1 MNRVAVLTVLFAASC
16 SGPTS
21 QSDSPTVIWA
31 APAEEKPV
39 TSRVVSIGLFKNGLA
54 VVRRTA
60 TVPGPGT
67 YRVENVPEPV
77 HGTYWIE
84 SDAKVVTRL
93 TRRVVD
99 VPADRTMGVDLQG
112 ELAGKEVVIHFADA
126 GTPPVTGKVV
136 ALDSPRGVSAWNRAY
151 EQPRYGRA
159 YDGSNR
165 MQASGRMLIL
175 ETEKGR
181 SYVDSSRIAYL
192 QAADTGDTVRRSVPV
207 MLFRVDDVT
216 TKPATISISYLAKG
230 IAWAPSYRVDIADAK
245 NLLLNQKAAIKNE
258 LEDFENAEL
267 ELISGFPSIQ
277 FANVTS
283 PMSLNTNWTSF
294 FQQLNQRYSGGHA
307 SMQNVI
313 SQQVAFNAPAPGGGV
328 DLSAIPTGEGVDLH
342 YQDIGRHTMDEG
354 DSMVLQTASGKA
366 SYERIV
372 EWIVPDTRRADGR
385 HLSEHER
392 NSDPEKY
399 QDAAWDAV
407 RFRNPLDFPMT
418 TAPATVVSGSRFN
431 GQRLSYWVN
440 PGEETTLHV
449 TKALSVR
456 TRSVEQELE
465 GGREFVYVGGYQ
477 YRKTTVEGEL
487 RANNHRKENIKLV
500 IRRRFSGDLVKA
512 DGSPS
517 STLLEEG
524 VWSVN
529 KRNQLTWSL
538 TLEPGEEQKLTYRYT
553 VLVRH

>member
-1 MNRVAVLTVLFAASC
+1 MKRAAILAVLLTASC
-16 SGPTS
+16 SSPS
-21 QSDSPTVIWA
+21 SLPDNPTVIWA

-39 TSRVVSIGLFKNGLA
+39 TSRVASIGLFKNGLA
-54 VVRRTA
+54 VVRRIA

-67 YRVENVPEPV
+67 YRLENVPEPV
-77 HGTYWIE
+77 HGTYWVE
-84 SDAKVVTRL
+84 SDAKIVTRL

-99 VPADRTMGVDLQG
+99 VPADRSIGVDFQE
-112 ELAGKEVVIHFADA
+112 ELAGKEVVIHFADSGIPPAA
-126 GTPPVTGKVV
+126 GTVV
-136 ALDSPRGVSAWNRAY
+136 ALEPPRGTNAWNRAY

-159 YDGSNR
+159 FDSSSRLQNP
-165 MQASGRMLIL
+165 GRTLVL

-192 QAADTGDTVRRSVPV
+192 QAAETGNTVRRRVPV
-207 MLFRVDDVT
+207 MLFRVDEVT
-216 TKPATISISYLAKG
+216 EKPATISISYLAKG

-245 NLLLNQKAAIKNE
+245 TLLLTQKAVIKNE
-258 LEDFENAEL
+258 LEHFENAEL

-283 PMSLNTNWTSF
+283 PLSLNTNWTSF
-294 FQQLNQRYSGGHA
+294 FQQLNQRFSGGHP

-313 SQQVAFNAPAPGGGV
+313 SQQIAFNAPAPGGGV
-328 DLSAIPTGEGVDLH
+328 DMSAIPTGEGVDLH

-354 DSMVLQTASGKA
+354 DSMALQTAAGKA

-385 HLSEHER
+385 YLAEHER
-392 NSDPEKY
+392 QSDPEKY

-407 RFRNPLDFPMT
+407 RFRNPLEFPMT

-440 PGEETTLHV
+440 SGEETTLHV
-449 TKALSVR
+449 TKALSIR
-456 TRSVEQELE
+456 TRSIEQELE
-465 GGREFVYVGGYQ
+465 GQRELTYIGGYQ

-487 RANNHRKENIKLV
+487 RVNNHRKETIKLV
-500 IRRRFSGDLVKA
+500 IRRRFSGDLLKA

-524 VWSVN
+524 AWSVN

-538 TLEPGEEQKLTYRYT
+538 ALEPGEETKLTYRYT